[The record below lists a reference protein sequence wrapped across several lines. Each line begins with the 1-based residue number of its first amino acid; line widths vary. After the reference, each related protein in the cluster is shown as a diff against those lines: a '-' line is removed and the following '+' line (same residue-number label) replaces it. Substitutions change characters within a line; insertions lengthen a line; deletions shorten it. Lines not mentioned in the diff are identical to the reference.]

1 RNIEAYN
8 LYLLGRHQFHKRT
21 EDSLRSA
28 VRFFEQA
35 IERDPEFAL
44 PYTGLADA
52 YSLLSA
58 SGEGY
63 GQMPVEEALAQAT
76 PLVERALALDPRL
89 AEAHASRGF
98 IERLRGDFAASE
110 KSLRRSLELKPDY
123 SMAHTWLGL
132 TLTDLGRLREART
145 RFQRA
150 WEADPLSPIVGSN
163 LGFVL
168 LKAGEVEAAR
178 ERFRQV
184 LEISPEFTVAHSG
197 MAQVER
203 RAGHIEEAREWWQR
217 AMRINPKRAYY
228 PAGVALLEL
237 DEDDIDAAE
246 RALRQAE
253 SLAPNDV
260 QVVRTRVALLVATGR
275 DAELCGYTEGRLQGE
290 RSSDEALAN
299 AALAQ
304 LVAGHPK
311 DALGYYRRVR
321 GDLRQ
326 WVSDSLLWTWRFPHA
341 LYYAQALLATEA
353 REPALALLADAER
366 LFARLVEEG
375 LVNPELD
382 YERAMVLAMREDHD
396 GAARAIERAR
406 ADGWRAAWLARRDP
420 TLAALRAR
428 GGLQL

>member
-1 RNIEAYN
+1 
-8 LYLLGRHQFHKRT
+8 
-21 EDSLRSA
+21 
-28 VRFFEQA
+28 
-35 IERDPEFAL
+35 
-44 PYTGLADA
+44 
-52 YSLLSA
+52 
-58 SGEGY
+58 
-63 GQMPVEEALAQAT
+63 
-76 PLVERALALDPRL
+76 
-89 AEAHASRGF
+89 
-98 IERLRGDFAASE
+98 
-110 KSLRRSLELKPDY
+110 
-123 SMAHTWLGL
+123 
-132 TLTDLGRLREART
+132 
-145 RFQRA
+145 
-150 WEADPLSPIVGSN
+150 
-163 LGFVL
+163 
-168 LKAGEVEAAR
+168 EAAR

-428 GGLQL
+428 GGRPASRRWRSWPMPGACSRGSWRRASSIPSWTTNVRWCSRCARTTTALRAPSSAPAPTAGAPRGSPAATRRWPRCVRAA